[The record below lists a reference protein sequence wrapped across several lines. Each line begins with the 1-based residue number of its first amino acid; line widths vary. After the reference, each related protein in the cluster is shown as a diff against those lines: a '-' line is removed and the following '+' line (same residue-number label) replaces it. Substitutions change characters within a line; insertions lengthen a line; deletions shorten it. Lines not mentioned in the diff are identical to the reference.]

1 MQPLHLEIHFNSKE
15 RKMKNII
22 QILTLALA
30 ITSSQSVMAG
40 AGEDCHFHGSKPAAK
55 ETVLKCVDQRVG
67 KLITR
72 GKLDAGWKAITPES
86 ITAIDG
92 EKGKEWKIVIKN
104 PAATDKTKATLY
116 LFFAENGNFI
126 AANHTGK

>member
-1 MQPLHLEIHFNSKE
+1 
-15 RKMKNII
+15 MKNFI

-30 ITSSQSVMAG
+30 ITSSQSVFAG

-55 ETVLKCVDQRVG
+55 EMVLKCADKRVER
-67 KLITR
+67 LISR
-72 GKLDAGWKAITPES
+72 GKLDAGWKAIAPES

-92 EKGKEWKIVIKN
+92 EKGKEWKVVIKN
-104 PAATDKTKATLY
+104 PAANDKTKATLY
-116 LFFAENGNFI
+116 LFFSENGNFI

>member
-1 MQPLHLEIHFNSKE
+1 
-15 RKMKNII
+15 MKNII
-22 QILTLALA
+22 QILTLVLA

-40 AGEDCHFHGSKPAAK
+40 GGEDCHFHGSKPAAK
-55 ETVLKCVDQRVG
+55 ETVLKCADQRVE
-67 KLITR
+67 KLIAR

-86 ITAIDG
+86 IAPIDG

-104 PAATDKTKATLY
+104 PTATDKTKATLY
-116 LFFAENGNFI
+116 LFFSENGNFI